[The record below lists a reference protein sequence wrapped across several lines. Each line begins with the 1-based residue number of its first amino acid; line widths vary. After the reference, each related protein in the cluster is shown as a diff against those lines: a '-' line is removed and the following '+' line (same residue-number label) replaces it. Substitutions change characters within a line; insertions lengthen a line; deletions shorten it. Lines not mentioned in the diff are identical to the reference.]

1 MLIGKAIYSLVKIN
15 MKKKRILSGVQP
27 SGLLHIGNY
36 FGMIKRMIEFQK
48 SSDLF
53 CFIANY
59 HSLTSLN
66 DKNKLEDNTFVS
78 FCDLLA
84 LGLNPSKSTIWIQS
98 HVPEVTE
105 LAWILSNFTSV
116 GLMQRSTSYK
126 DKIGRGLKPNMG
138 LFSYPILMA
147 SDILL
152 FQSDV
157 VPVGKDQKQHLEM
170 TRDIALKFNNTFEEI
185 FTIPEIDIDKNASV
199 INGIDD
205 QKMSKSYNNTIPIFG
220 DDKYIKEQ
228 IMNIVTDSA
237 GLNEPK
243 DIDTPLFKIYSLFLT
258 ENQKKELKERYKTPG
273 LKYSDIKNELFQ
285 CIMDYFA
292 DQRLQKDDY
301 LNRPN
306 DVSDLMVL
314 GKDKAKAVATKTLED
329 VKKSIGML

>member
-1 MLIGKAIYSLVKIN
+1 MN
-15 MKKKRILSGVQP
+15 TKRILSGVQP

-36 FGMIKRMIEFQK
+36 FGMIKRMIDFQE

-66 DKNKLEDNTFVS
+66 DKEKLEKNTFTS
-78 FCDLLA
+78 FCDVLA
-84 LGLNPSKSTIWIQS
+84 LGLDPSRSTIWIQS
-98 HVPEVTE
+98 HVSEVTE

-116 GLMQRSTSYK
+116 GMMERSTSYK
-126 DKIGRGLKPNMG
+126 DKISKGLKPNMG

-152 FQSDV
+152 FHSDI

-170 TRDIALKFNNTFEEI
+170 TRDIAIKFNNAFSDVL
-185 FTIPEIDIDKNASV
+185 TIPEIDIDENTNIV
-199 INGIDD
+199 TGIDG

-220 DDKYIKEQ
+220 DEKYIKNQ

-243 DIDTPLFKIYSLFLT
+243 DINTPLFKIYSLFLDK
-258 ENQKKELKERYKTPG
+258 NQVQELKDRYNTPG
-273 LKYSDIKNELFQ
+273 LKYVDVKNELFE
-285 CIMDYFA
+285 CIMTYFS
-292 DQRLQKDDY
+292 DQRFKRDEY
-301 LNRPN
+301 LNNP
-306 DVSDLMVL
+306 DSVYDLMKL
-314 GKDKAKAVATKTLED
+314 GQEKAKSVAVETIED
-329 VKKSIGML
+329 VKKSIGMP